1 MSANHATTASFSAP
15 KPAHTPRATRSP
27 RVMQTFA
34 NPQRTLSGLRRTA
47 LGLAAIGVSFHGV
60 AAAQDDSVVIE
71 AGKVVVKPGEII
83 ENGVIVIQGGRI
95 TAVGAQGEV
104 EVPWELPVIGGPD
117 HVAFPGMVEAH
128 SSRGMDRANENID
141 VAPFLDVRDSL
152 DPINVYFEDC
162 LRWGITTVNIQQ
174 GANCVVGAKGRIVKP
189 MGITVEEMTVRPL
202 HGLKLSAQPKG
213 GKSRATQSQALRTAF
228 GDLQTYLEEIVQ
240 DARDGGDYA
249 KREALYQGRELE
261 GEDAEGRKMEGAA
274 WTVDGLELIPRGAID
289 EKQAPLL
296 DLVEGRR
303 AAYFYCGAPREVH
316 TALSVAKQNGFL
328 GRTVLVLGNSCFKA
342 ADKIAASGV
351 SVVLTGSLMHTE
363 RDPVTGEEIETFVPE
378 VYAEKGITYALSSQ
392 DSSTN
397 SLWFQ
402 ALRAIGHGL
411 DQEAALAA
419 VTTAP
424 AEILGLSADVGSL
437 EAGKHGNVVLL
448 TGDPLAS
455 DTWVDHVV
463 IEGTHAYDRAADVR
477 NKYVYEGEKP
487 TGAKAGDGQN

>member
-1 MSANHATTASFSAP
+1 
-15 KPAHTPRATRSP
+15 
-27 RVMQTFA
+27 MQTLA
-34 NPQRTLSGLRRTA
+34 NPQRFLSGIQRTA
-47 LGLAAIGVSFHGV
+47 LTCAVATAAFVST
-60 AAAQDDSVVIE
+60 AAAQGDSVVIE
-71 AGKVVVKPGEII
+71 AGKVVVKPGETI
-83 ENGVIVIQGGRI
+83 ENGVIVIQDGRI
-95 TAVGAQGEV
+95 TAVGAQGDV
-104 EVPWELPVIGGPD
+104 EVPWDLPVIGGPD

-128 SSRGMDRANENID
+128 SSRGMDRSNENVD
-141 VAPFLDVRDSL
+141 VAPFLDVRDSI

-174 GANCVVGAKGRIVKP
+174 GANCVIGAKGRIVKP
-189 MGITVEEMTVRPL
+189 MGITVEEMTVRPI
-202 HGLKLSAQPKG
+202 HGLKLSAQPKS
-213 GKSRATQSQALRTAF
+213 GKSRATQAQALRTAF
-228 GDLQTYLEEIVQ
+228 DDLRMYLEEIVQ
-240 DARDGGDYA
+240 DAKDGGDYA

-261 GEDAEGRKMEGAA
+261 GEDAEGRPMKGSA
-274 WTVDGLELIPRGAID
+274 WTVEGLELIPRGAID

-303 AAYFYCGAPREVH
+303 AAYLYCGSPREVH
-316 TALSVAKQNGFL
+316 TALSIAKDNGFL
-328 GRTVLVLGNSCFKA
+328 GRTTLVLGSSCWKA
-342 ADKIAASGV
+342 ADVIAEAGV
-351 SVVLTGSLMHTE
+351 SVVLTGSLMYTE
-363 RDPVTGEEIETFVPE
+363 RDPVTGEEVETFVPE
-378 VYAEKGITYALSSQ
+378 VFADKGITYALSSA

-411 DQEAALAA
+411 DKEAALAA

-424 AEILGLSADVGSL
+424 AEILGLSDDVGSI

-463 IEGTHAYDRAADVR
+463 IEGRHAYDRAADVR
-477 NKYVYEGEKP
+477 NKYVYEGEQP